1 MIFVINRSKID
12 AVMHEVEE
20 DSEYV
25 QQIVDG
31 LVSKCCDNLTD
42 YINYVSKILNDND
55 YSLTNDE
62 LDDIIMTIPTM
73 LYYVG
78 EQQERLG
85 IKQDV
90 SDTTRSFMYNKLFA
104 ESTGTVDHKKAV
116 TESALFDETLVTV
129 IYARAYNTIKS
140 KVSTA
145 MELLQSAKKIMSR
158 RITEAELNK
167 VAPNVFDR
175 DRNGGD

>member
-1 MIFVINRSKID
+1 MVNKTKIARMMRD
-12 AVMHEVEE
+12 VEE
-20 DSEYV
+20 DSDYI

-31 LVSKCCDNLTD
+31 LVNKCCDNLTE
-42 YINYVSKILNDND
+42 YINYVSKILNDSN
-55 YSLTNDE
+55 YALTNDE
-62 LDDIIMTIPTM
+62 LDDIIMTVPTM

-90 SDTTRSFMYNKLFA
+90 SETTRNFMYNRLFS

-116 TESALFDETLVTV
+116 TESSLFDETLVTV

-158 RITEAELNK
+158 RITEAELNR

-175 DRNGGD
+175 ERNGGE

>member
-1 MIFVINRSKID
+1 MLNKVRINSILQ
-12 AVMHEVEE
+12 EVED
-20 DSEYV
+20 DSEYI
-25 QQIVDG
+25 QQLVDN
-31 LVSKCCDNLTD
+31 LVNRCCDNLTE
-42 YINYVSKILNDND
+42 YIQYVSKILNDSN
-55 YSLTNDE
+55 YALTNDE

-85 IKQDV
+85 VKQDI
-90 SDTTRSFMYNKLFA
+90 SETTRDYMYNKMFS
-104 ESTGTVDHKKAV
+104 ESVGTVDQKKAV
-116 TESALFDETLVTV
+116 TERAVFDETLVTV
-129 IYARAYNTIKS
+129 VYARAYNIIKS

-167 VAPNVFDR
+167 VAPNVFSRGSDLE
-175 DRNGGD
+175 